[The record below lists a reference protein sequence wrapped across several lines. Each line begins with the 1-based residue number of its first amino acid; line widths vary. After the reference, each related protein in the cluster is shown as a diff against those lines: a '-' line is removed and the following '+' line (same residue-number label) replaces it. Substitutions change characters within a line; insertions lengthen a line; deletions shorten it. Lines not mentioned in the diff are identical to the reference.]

1 MKLLSFILA
10 CVVAVAL
17 ALLAQ
22 RTPPSPPPQTG
33 FSLVYDLTHPE
44 SEKFPNW
51 EGTEKSPFEARERG
65 NLERD
70 GYFSRYV
77 TLPEHFATHMDAP
90 AHFAA
95 GRWTVD
101 QIPPERLIG
110 PLVVLNVAPKI
121 QSNADYQITVDDVT
135 LWEQANGKI
144 PAGAIVLAHTG
155 WASRAASMKDYRN
168 ADAAGSMHFPGFL
181 LETAKFLVEGR
192 GIVGL
197 GIDTLSVDYGL
208 SKTYP
213 VHKYTAAR
221 SVYHLENVADLSRV
235 PEAGAILVAAPAKL
249 AGGSGGPVRI
259 LALVK

>member
-1 MKLLSFILA
+1 MTYRTFLFGSTFVITLT
-10 CVVAVAL
+10 
-17 ALLAQ
+17 LLAQ

-33 FSLVYDLTHPE
+33 FSLVYDLTHPQ

-51 EGTEKSPFEARERG
+51 EGAEKSPFEARKLG
-65 NLERD
+65 DLERD
-70 GYFSRYV
+70 GYFSRSFC
-77 TLPEHFATHMDAP
+77 TQEHFATHMDAP

-121 QSNADYQITVDDVT
+121 QFGADYQVTVDDVG

-144 PAGAIVLAHTG
+144 PAGAIVLARTG
-155 WASRAASMKDYRN
+155 WAARAASMKDYRN
-168 ADAAGSMHFPGFL
+168 ADASGAMHFPGFT
-181 LETAKFLVEGR
+181 LEAAKFLVEGR

-197 GIDTLSVDYGL
+197 GIDTLSVDYGP

-213 VHKYTAAR
+213 VHQYTAAR

-235 PEAGAILVAAPAKL
+235 PEVGAILVAAPAKL

>member
-1 MKLLSFILA
+1 MKSPTFLLGCIA
-10 CVVAVAL
+10 AVTL
-17 ALLAQ
+17 MMFAQ
-22 RTPPSPPPQTG
+22 RPAPAPPPQTG
-33 FSLVYDLTHPE
+33 YTLVYDLTHAA

-51 EGTEKSPFEARERG
+51 EGSEKSPFEARKLRD
-65 NLERD
+65 LERD
-70 GYFSRYV
+70 GYFSRSV

-121 QSNADYQITVDDVT
+121 QAKADYQITEDDVT

-144 PAGAIVLAHTG
+144 PAGAIVLANTG
-155 WASRAASMKDYRN
+155 WARRAASMKDYRN
-168 ADAAGSMHFPGFL
+168 ADAAGAMHFPGYT
-181 LETAKFLVEGR
+181 LEAVKLLVEGR

-197 GIDTLSVDYGL
+197 GIDTLSVDYGP
-208 SKTYP
+208 SQSYP

-221 SVYHLENVADLSRV
+221 SVYHLENAADLSRV

>member
-1 MKLLSFILA
+1 MTIRTFLIA
-10 CVVAVAL
+10 CACAVAL
-17 ALLAQ
+17 VVLAQ

-51 EGTEKSPFEARERG
+51 EGTEKSPFEARELA

-70 GYFSRYV
+70 GYFTR
-77 TLPEHFATHMDAP
+77 TFCTQEHFATHIDAP
-90 AHFAA
+90 AHFAV

-101 QIPPERLIG
+101 QIPPERLVG
-110 PLVVLNVAPKI
+110 PLVVLNVEPKVR
-121 QSNADYQITVDDVT
+121 SKADYQISVDDAA

-144 PAGAIVLAHTG
+144 PAGAIVLANTG
-155 WASRAASMKDYRN
+155 WASRATSMKNYRN
-168 ADAAGSMHFPGFL
+168 ADASGVMHFPGFS
-181 LETAKFLVEGR
+181 EEAVKFLVEGR
-192 GIVGL
+192 SVVGL
-197 GIDTLSVDYGL
+197 GIDTLSVDYGA

-213 VHKYTAAR
+213 VHKYTANR

>member
-1 MKLLSFILA
+1 MKLRSFILGCSA
-10 CVVAVAL
+10 AIAL
-17 ALLAQ
+17 ALFAQ
-22 RTPPSPPPQTG
+22 RTPPALPPQTG

-44 SEKFPNW
+44 SEMFPNW
-51 EGTEKSPFEARERG
+51 EGAEKSPFEAREVG
-65 NLERD
+65 NMARD
-70 GYFSRYV
+70 GYFTRYIC
-77 TLPEHFATHMDAP
+77 TPEHFATHMDAP

-101 QIPPERLIG
+101 QIPPERLVG
-110 PLVVLNVAPKI
+110 PLVVLNVAPKV
-121 QSNADYQITVDDVT
+121 QLNADYQVTVEDVA
-135 LWEQANGKI
+135 LWEHANGKI
-144 PAGAIVLAHTG
+144 PAGAIVLARTG
-155 WASRAASMKDYRN
+155 WAARAASSKDYRN
-168 ADAAGSMHFPGFL
+168 ADTASVMHFPGFL
-181 LETAKFLVEGR
+181 PETARFLVEAR
-192 GIVGL
+192 GVVGL
-197 GIDTLSVDYGL
+197 GIDTLSVDYGP

>member
-1 MKLLSFILA
+1 MKIQLLMLGCAASA
-10 CVVAVAL
+10 AL
-17 ALLAQ
+17 VLFAQ
-22 RTPPSPPPQTG
+22 RTPPAPPPQTG
-33 FSLVYDLTHPE
+33 YTLVYDLTHAA

-51 EGTEKSPFEARERG
+51 EGSEKSPFEAKTLG
-65 NLERD
+65 DLERD
-70 GYFSRYV
+70 GFFSRSIC
-77 TLPEHFATHMDAP
+77 TQEHFATHMDAP

-121 QSNADYQITVDDVT
+121 QTKADYQITVDDVA

-155 WASRAASMKDYRN
+155 WASRAASMKTYRN
-168 ADAAGSMHFPGFL
+168 ADASGAMHFPGFT
-181 LETAKFLVEGR
+181 LEAAKFLVEGR

-197 GIDTLSVDYGL
+197 GIDTLSVDYGP
-208 SKTYP
+208 SQSYP
-213 VHKYTAAR
+213 VHRYTAAR
-221 SVYHLENVADLSRV
+221 SVYHLENVADMSRV

>member
-1 MKLLSFILA
+1 MKLSLFIPGCA
-10 CVVAVAL
+10 AAVAL

-22 RTPPSPPPQTG
+22 RTPPAPPPAAGYT
-33 FSLVYDLTHPE
+33 LVYDLTHPA

-51 EGTEKSPFEARERG
+51 EGSEKSPFEARKLG
-65 NLERD
+65 DLERD
-70 GYFSRYV
+70 GYFSRSIC
-77 TLPEHFATHMDAP
+77 TQEHFATHMDAP

-121 QSNADYQITVDDVT
+121 RAKADYQITEDDVT
-135 LWEQANGKI
+135 LWEQANGRI
-144 PAGAIVLAHTG
+144 PAGAIVLARTG

-168 ADAAGSMHFPGFL
+168 ADSSGVMHFPGFT
-181 LETAKFLVEGR
+181 LEAAKLLVEGR
-192 GIVGL
+192 GVVGL
-197 GIDTLSVDYGL
+197 GIDTLSVDYGP
-208 SKTYP
+208 SQSFP

-221 SVYHLENVADLSRV
+221 SVYHLENVADMSRV